1 MSKPDKHMKKGPY
14 EREMARR
21 RRERKRRIRRFHLI
35 CLGVMLLAFIIVCV
49 NIFSHKKSIRKEAVS
64 LYEAGNYQ
72 EALDK
77 FKEAYAEKQWF
88 SDSINVDI
96 LLYEADCMMQF
107 QLFSDAELTYLDI
120 QKKYPTSKY
129 DKEQLSYL
137 SDLSHALGNYQRGDY
152 VSTVATFTKAV
163 ENGHKDISIYAAIC
177 YENQKSYDKMKEYLD
192 IYANY
197 HGIDAYV
204 NYKYASYYYDT
215 KDYNQALT
223 YLAQGESAGDSD
235 YLQEILYAEI
245 MCYKELQNYT
255 EAFSRATSYIA
266 KYPEDQKGQDLYAYL
281 DTRVNVNEVPVND
294 RYHLYSEPENSSA
307 VE

>member
-1 MSKPDKHMKKGPY
+1 MKKGPY

-96 LLYEADCMMQF
+96 LLYEADCMMQL

-120 QKKYPTSKY
+120 QEKYPASKY

>member
-1 MSKPDKHMKKGPY
+1 MKKGPY

-96 LLYEADCMMQF
+96 LLYEADCMMQL

-177 YENQKSYDKMKEYLD
+177 YENHKRYDKMKEYLD

>member
-96 LLYEADCMMQF
+96 LLYEADCMMQL

-235 YLQEILYAEI
+235 YQQEILYAEI

>member
-96 LLYEADCMMQF
+96 LLYEADCMMQL

-163 ENGHKDISIYAAIC
+163 ESGHKDISIYAAIC

>member
-1 MSKPDKHMKKGPY
+1 MSKPDKHMKKRPY

-96 LLYEADCMMQF
+96 LLYEADCMMQL

>member
-1 MSKPDKHMKKGPY
+1 MT
-14 EREMARR
+14 
-21 RRERKRRIRRFHLI
+21 
-35 CLGVMLLAFIIVCV
+35 GVQTC
-49 NIFSHKKSIRKEAVS
+49 
-64 LYEAGNYQ
+64 
-72 EALDK
+72 ALP
-77 FKEAYAEKQWF
+77 
-88 SDSINVDI
+88 I
-96 LLYEADCMMQF
+96 
-107 QLFSDAELTYLDI
+107 
-120 QKKYPTSKY
+120 
-129 DKEQLSYL
+129 
-137 SDLSHALGNYQRGDY
+137 
-152 VSTVATFTKAV
+152 
-163 ENGHKDISIYAAIC
+163 
-177 YENQKSYDKMKEYLD
+177 
-192 IYANY
+192 
-197 HGIDAYV
+197 
-204 NYKYASYYYDT
+204 YASYYYDT

>member
-96 LLYEADCMMQF
+96 LLYEADCMMQL

-163 ENGHKDISIYAAIC
+163 ENRHKDISIYAAIC

>member
-1 MSKPDKHMKKGPY
+1 MKKGPY

-96 LLYEADCMMQF
+96 LLYEADCMMQL

-163 ENGHKDISIYAAIC
+163 ENGHMDISIYAAIC

>member
-96 LLYEADCMMQF
+96 LLYEADCMMQL

-120 QKKYPTSKY
+120 QRKYPASKY

>member
-96 LLYEADCMMQF
+96 LLYEADCMMQL

-255 EAFSRATSYIA
+255 EAFSRATSYIT

>member
-1 MSKPDKHMKKGPY
+1 MKKGPY

-49 NIFSHKKSIRKEAVS
+49 NIFSHKKSIHKEAVS

-96 LLYEADCMMQF
+96 LLYEADCMMQL

>member
-1 MSKPDKHMKKGPY
+1 MKKGPY

-77 FKEAYAEKQWF
+77 FKEAYAEKQWL

-96 LLYEADCMMQF
+96 LLYEADCMMQL

>member
-1 MSKPDKHMKKGPY
+1 MKKGPY

-96 LLYEADCMMQF
+96 LLYEADCMMQL

-163 ENGHKDISIYAAIC
+163 ENGHKDISIYAAVC

>member
-1 MSKPDKHMKKGPY
+1 MKKGPY
-14 EREMARR
+14 ERVMARR

-96 LLYEADCMMQF
+96 LLYEADCMMQL

>member
-1 MSKPDKHMKKGPY
+1 MKKGPY

-96 LLYEADCMMQF
+96 LLYEADCMMQL

-255 EAFSRATSYIA
+255 EAFSRATSYIT

>member
-96 LLYEADCMMQF
+96 LLYEADCMMQL

-197 HGIDAYV
+197 HGIDAYM

>member
-1 MSKPDKHMKKGPY
+1 MKKGPY

-96 LLYEADCMMQF
+96 LLYEADCMMQL

-266 KYPEDQKGQDLYAYL
+266 KYPEDQKGQNLYAYL

>member
-1 MSKPDKHMKKGPY
+1 MKKGPY

-96 LLYEADCMMQF
+96 LLYEADCMMQL
-107 QLFSDAELTYLDI
+107 QLFSDAELTYLYI

>member
-96 LLYEADCMMQF
+96 LLYEADCMMQL

-120 QKKYPTSKY
+120 QKKYPDSKY

>member
-1 MSKPDKHMKKGPY
+1 MKKGPY

-96 LLYEADCMMQF
+96 LLYEADCMMQL

-197 HGIDAYV
+197 HGIDTYV

>member
-1 MSKPDKHMKKGPY
+1 MKKGPY

-96 LLYEADCMMQF
+96 LLYEADCMMQL

-197 HGIDAYV
+197 HGIDAYM

>member
-1 MSKPDKHMKKGPY
+1 MKKGPY

-64 LYEAGNYQ
+64 LYEAENYQ

-96 LLYEADCMMQF
+96 LLYEADCMMQL

>member
-1 MSKPDKHMKKGPY
+1 MKKGQY

-35 CLGVMLLAFIIVCV
+35 CLGVMLLAFVIVCV
-49 NIFSHKKSIRKEAVS
+49 NIFSHKKSLRKEAVS

-96 LLYEADCMMQF
+96 LMYEADCMMHL
-107 QLFSDAELTYLDI
+107 QLFSDAESTYLDI
-120 QKKYPTSKY
+120 QKKYSASKY
-129 DKEQLSYL
+129 DKKQISYL
-137 SDLSHALGNYQRGDY
+137 TDLSHALGNYQQGDY

-163 ENGHKDISIYAAIC
+163 ENGHRDISIYAAIC
-177 YENQKSYDKMKEYLD
+177 YENQKSYDRMKEYLD

-204 NYKYASYYYDT
+204 NYKYASYYYDIQ
-215 KDYNQALT
+215 DYNQALT

-235 YLQEILYAEI
+235 YLQEILYAQI

>member
-96 LLYEADCMMQF
+96 LLYEADCMMQL

-120 QKKYPTSKY
+120 QKKSPASKY

-294 RYHLYSEPENSSA
+294 RYHLYSEPENSNA

>member
-1 MSKPDKHMKKGPY
+1 
-14 EREMARR
+14 MARR

-96 LLYEADCMMQF
+96 LLYEADCMMQL

>member
-1 MSKPDKHMKKGPY
+1 MKKGPY

-96 LLYEADCMMQF
+96 LIYEADCMMQL

-137 SDLSHALGNYQRGDY
+137 SDLSHALGNFQRGDY

>member
-21 RRERKRRIRRFHLI
+21 RRERNRRIRRFHLI

-96 LLYEADCMMQF
+96 LLYEADCMMQL

-255 EAFSRATSYIA
+255 EAFSRATTYIA

>member
-96 LLYEADCMMQF
+96 LLYEADCMMQL

-163 ENGHKDISIYAAIC
+163 ENGHKDISIYATIC

>member
-64 LYEAGNYQ
+64 LYEVGNYQ

-96 LLYEADCMMQF
+96 LLYEADCMMQL

>member
-96 LLYEADCMMQF
+96 LLYEADCMMQL

-120 QKKYPTSKY
+120 QKKNPASKY

>member
-96 LLYEADCMMQF
+96 LLYEADCMMQL

-120 QKKYPTSKY
+120 QEKYPASKY

>member
-1 MSKPDKHMKKGPY
+1 MKKGPY

-49 NIFSHKKSIRKEAVS
+49 NIFSHKKSIRKEAVF

-96 LLYEADCMMQF
+96 LLYEADCMMQL

>member
-1 MSKPDKHMKKGPY
+1 MKKGPY

-96 LLYEADCMMQF
+96 LLYEADCMMQL

-120 QKKYPTSKY
+120 QKKYPASKY

-137 SDLSHALGNYQRGDY
+137 SDL
-152 VSTVATFTKAV
+152 TKAV

>member
-77 FKEAYAEKQWF
+77 FKEAYAEKQWL

-96 LLYEADCMMQF
+96 LLYEADCMMQL

>member
-1 MSKPDKHMKKGPY
+1 M
-14 EREMARR
+14 
-21 RRERKRRIRRFHLI
+21 
-35 CLGVMLLAFIIVCV
+35 
-49 NIFSHKKSIRKEAVS
+49 
-64 LYEAGNYQ
+64 
-72 EALDK
+72 
-77 FKEAYAEKQWF
+77 
-88 SDSINVDI
+88 
-96 LLYEADCMMQF
+96 
-107 QLFSDAELTYLDI
+107 
-120 QKKYPTSKY
+120 
-129 DKEQLSYL
+129 
-137 SDLSHALGNYQRGDY
+137 
-152 VSTVATFTKAV
+152 
-163 ENGHKDISIYAAIC
+163 
-177 YENQKSYDKMKEYLD
+177 
-192 IYANY
+192 
-197 HGIDAYV
+197 

-294 RYHLYSEPENSSA
+294 RYHLYSEPENSNA

>member
-49 NIFSHKKSIRKEAVS
+49 NIFSHKKSIRKEAVF

-96 LLYEADCMMQF
+96 LLYEADCMMQL

>member
-96 LLYEADCMMQF
+96 LLYEADCMMQL

-223 YLAQGESAGDSD
+223 YLAQGDSAGDSD

>member
-1 MSKPDKHMKKGPY
+1 MKKGPY

-49 NIFSHKKSIRKEAVS
+49 NIFSHKKNIRKEAVS

-96 LLYEADCMMQF
+96 LLYEADCMMQL